1 MLILKVLL
9 LSALARGQGCV
20 AVGSNGLMLGTH
32 VQAEA
37 PRSEEYSLSPAQVEK
52 QEKAQAAASL
62 LPRWEAAM
70 GYRWFRSHRHFVGA
84 TEQTQRA
91 DEGSEVVNNN
101 HLIDFS
107 LTRAIGSRWRV
118 QVGLPVYDASRWSP
132 DRNAGGV
139 VVGRTVTRSSG
150 IGDLRVV
157 ASRWLL
163 PTSSRS
169 NVALGAGIKLPT
181 GAYQNQDEV
190 KGVDRSV
197 DQSIQPGDGGTGL
210 IMTLE
215 AFRPGFFME
224 SWFFEGSYLANPRG
238 NNGVQTGRSLP
249 GEQTMSVADQYVA
262 RGGAAFPLWR
272 KYGLSGSLGA
282 RLEGVPVE
290 DFLGPSDGFRRPG
303 FTVSVEP
310 GLTFLFGPLVTSLA
324 TPVALH
330 RERQQSVADRA
341 AGGGRHG
348 DAAFADYSVIV
359 TQSFRF

>member
-9 LSALARGQGCV
+9 LSSLARGQGCV
-20 AVGSNGLMLGTH
+20 AVGSSGLMLGSH
-32 VQAEA
+32 VRAEV

-52 QEKAQAAASL
+52 AQAAAGL
-62 LPRWEAAM
+62 LPRWELAM
-70 GYRWFRSHRHFVGA
+70 GYRWFRSHRHFVGS
-84 TEQTQRA
+84 TEQTQRRA
-91 DEGSEVVNNN
+91 EGSEVVNNS

-107 LTRAIGSRWRV
+107 VTRAIGSRWRV

-132 DRNAGGV
+132 DRRSGV
-139 VVGRTVTRSSG
+139 VVGRSVTRSSG
-150 IGDLRVV
+150 VGDLRIV
-157 ASRWLL
+157 ASRWML
-163 PTSSRS
+163 PASSRS
-169 NVALGAGIKLPT
+169 NLAIGAGIKLPT
-181 GAYQNQDEV
+181 GNYDNTDTTA
-190 KGVDRSV
+190 GVERRV

-210 IMTLE
+210 ILTLE
-215 AFRPGFFME
+215 AFRPGFFAE

-238 NNGVQTGRSLP
+238 NNGVQTGRSLA
-249 GEQTMSVADQYVA
+249 GEQVMSVADQYVA

-272 KYGLSGSLGA
+272 RFSLSGSLGA

-324 TPVALH
+324 APVALH
-330 RERQQSVADRA
+330 RERQKSVADRA